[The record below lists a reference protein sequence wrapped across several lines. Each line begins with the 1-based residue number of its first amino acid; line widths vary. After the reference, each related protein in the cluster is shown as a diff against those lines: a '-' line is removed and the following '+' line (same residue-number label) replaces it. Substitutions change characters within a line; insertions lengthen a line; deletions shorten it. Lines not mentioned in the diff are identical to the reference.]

1 MYLIYQHH
9 PRRQIDIRTSIL
21 KMVVYKYEMDKRETA
36 SFAGKADIDRSL
48 KTLDNA

>member
-9 PRRQIDIRTSIL
+9 TRLRIDIRTSIL
-21 KMVVYKYEMDKRETA
+21 KMVVHKYEMDMRKTA

-48 KTLDNA
+48 ETLDNA